1 MKKKKILISGAAGFI
16 GSHLCES
23 FLKDNFIVYGL
34 DNLCTGSILNI
45 SHLNENKDFHFIEKD
60 ITKQFKFD
68 KKVDFIMHFASPA
81 SPIDYLKMPI
91 ETLRVGSTG
100 TENMLELAKK
110 YNSTFL
116 VASTSEV
123 YGDPLEHPQSESY
136 NGNVSSIGP
145 RGVYDEA
152 KRYLEALTIA
162 YHRTY
167 NLNVRIARIFNTYGP
182 KMRKDDGRAI
192 PTFINQA
199 LNNNNITIFGDG
211 NQTRSFCYIEDT
223 VNALKKLLFSNYPF
237 PVNIGNP
244 KEISL
249 ISLVRQI
256 LDLTKSVSE
265 LEFKKLPQ
273 DDPKRRNPNIDLA
286 KSLLEWTPKISL
298 ENGLKKTINFFK

>member
-256 LDLTKSVSE
+256 LDLTNSVSE

>member
-23 FLKDNFIVYGL
+23 FLKDNFIVYGI